1 MPISTLDR
9 PGRLRTRATTLL
21 ASVTAAAVA
30 ASLLAVP
37 AAAAPPAADSRPEW
51 TVPAPVDDAP
61 VPGRV
66 AATT

>member
-1 MPISTLDR
+1 MSSSTPDR
-9 PGRLRTRATTLL
+9 PGRLRIRAATLL

-37 AAAAPPAADSRPEW
+37 VAAAPPASESRPEW

-66 AATT
+66 AAT